1 MKLKTLTVGR
11 MCFAVFLVLSLSG
24 LPFFTSASLAQPKVP
39 AGVAFSLPVAM
50 TCRAGPGG
58 RTGEDLIRPY

>member
-1 MKLKTLTVGR
+1 MKMKTLTVGR

-39 AGVAFSLPVAM
+39 AGVAFSLPVASGSDAYSVFSA
-50 TCRAGPGG
+50 TS
-58 RTGEDLIRPY
+58 